1 MLVETVENTEETEIE
16 DLKAQLLKPTL
27 LFAYR
32 NLGGDIDEGKICFG
46 NKNGFDKSYF

>member
-16 DLKAQLLKPTL
+16 DLKAQLFKPTL

-32 NLGGDIDEGKICFG
+32 NLGGDIDEGKKHGKREVHDNI
-46 NKNGFDKSYF
+46 

>member
-1 MLVETVENTEETEIE
+1 MLLETVENIEETELE

-32 NLGGDIDEGKICFG
+32 NLGGDIDEGKNGFK
-46 NKNGFDKSYF
+46 NKNSSDKNYF